1 MAKKNVLK
9 AGENIRKIYIG
20 PSLKGI
26 ARGTVFQNGLT
37 PELKERIQKTPAIA
51 ELVVPVGRLR
61 DANRELAD
69 SDSALSRFFQIVEKY
84 KEGE

>member
-37 PELKERIQKTPAIA
+37 PELKEKIQKMPAIA
-51 ELVVPVGRLR
+51 ELAASGCKP
-61 DANRELAD
+61 
-69 SDSALSRFFQIVEKY
+69 
-84 KEGE
+84 

>member
-26 ARGTVFQNGLT
+26 ARGTLFQNGLT
-37 PELKERIQKTPAIA
+37 PELKEKIQKMPAIA
-51 ELVVPVGRLR
+51 ELVVPIERLR
-61 DANRELAD
+61 DANHELTD
-69 SDSALSRFFQIVEKY
+69 PDSALSRFFQIVEKN